1 MLMATT
7 TRKRLQ
13 VEIEVAAAAA
23 AAAVVVVVD
32 DDETIS
38 DGPTGVTEELEKRQ
52 HRRIGCIE
60 QGDTGGDV
68 VVAAGNDYDD
78 GDDEGFPKVMVAA
91 VDHQ

>member
-1 MLMATT
+1 M
-7 TRKRLQ
+7 
-13 VEIEVAAAAA
+13 EIEVAAAA
-23 AAAVVVVVD
+23 VVVD

>member
-1 MLMATT
+1 MLMATM

-23 AAAVVVVVD
+23 VVAVVVY

-38 DGPTGVTEELEKRQ
+38 DGPTGVTEELERRQ

-68 VVAAGNDYDD
+68 VVAAGNDCDD